1 MTVEQV
7 EKANELSK
15 SIASLSRCVKKLQD
29 NDEYG
34 AFDDYNF
41 KNSCF
46 IARYEVIEVFEK
58 KLNELKKELSE
69 L

>member
-7 EKANELSK
+7 EKVNKLSK
-15 SIASLSRCVKKLQD
+15 SIESLSRCTIKLKD
-29 NDEYG
+29 SDKYG
-34 AFDDYNF
+34 LFEDYHF
-41 KNSCF
+41 KSSCF
-46 IARYEVIEVFEK
+46 IAKDEVIEVFEK